1 MTLGLRQ
8 EMACFCHNEAIMT
21 ETRPL
26 RGALLALTSLAVA
39 GAALLPARSSSQ
51 IKAPTA
57 QGPDFAKEIQPLLRA
72 KCMPCHGDIQGA
84 GGLKLTQLK
93 SALTG
98 GSSGA
103 RGLVPHDPDAS
114 SVIQRVSTT
123 DGDLIMPPKT
133 SGKTP
138 LTPTEVATLRSWI
151 QSGPSWPESD
161 AATPTGDTHWSLL
174 PIKKPALPAGK
185 ATHPVDRFLE
195 ARLAAK
201 KLGFSPEAD
210 KRTLIRRIT
219 FDLIGL
225 PPTEAEIAAFIN
237 DKAPGAYERVVDRL
251 LASPRYGERWA
262 RHWLDTIHYADSHGS
277 EHDMGRKN
285 AWPFRDY
292 VIQTFNSDVPY
303 ARFVREQLAADA
315 LYPDRPD
322 LTPALGYLSAGNFD
336 LSAYYTAPV
345 PFQILDRDDMV
356 NQAMSTFVSTTANCA
371 RCHDHKF
378 DPVPTSDY
386 WSLQAVFAGVIKGD
400 VIYDEKPD
408 IAEQR
413 AKWNKLKEVAD
424 SKNATRILATEHKPV
439 VDAFVSALQG
449 FAGWKP
455 LRVTK
460 ARSTGG
466 ATFALTDDGRVAVSG
481 PRPAKDTYTLLVNPG
496 AGRIGAL
503 RVDALASPDLP
514 KGGPGR
520 ADDGG
525 YLLHELTV
533 EIVRAGGKREKAK
546 IVRAS
551 ADYAQPKGDAV
562 GAADGNSGS
571 AWGIGSEVGKDHHL
585 VLAFAQPLELA
596 DNDTLEVVL
605 EQNDGAAHVL
615 GRFRLSVADAPRATL
630 CAVPP
635 KVAELL
641 KAPAQDQ
648 AARVELATFALRETA
663 ADGIA
668 SLPPLKR
675 VYVAA
680 KAADVADV
688 GFVKIDKPR
697 EIHVLERG
705 EMSRPKQLVGPG
717 ALSVLPEL
725 GLYFKRRDMTQ
736 ESQRRAALAEWV
748 VDRRNPLT
756 WRSIVNR
763 VWHYHFGKG
772 IVDTPGDFGRM
783 GGAPSHPELLDYL
796 AAWFKDDAQGSFKK
810 LHRLLVTSQAYKQ
823 SSASRPEATKH
834 DSDNRL
840 LWRANRLRLDA
851 DQYRDATLQTAG
863 RLDFTMGGPGVNHF
877 KQGPGPQ
884 MTPALDYAAFDWE
897 SPAANRRSVYR
908 TVWRSIP
915 DPFMDSLDFPDLTL
929 LSPTRGTSVSA
940 LQALTL
946 YNNNFVLSCAQS
958 LAKRVVAEG
967 GTAER
972 QIERAA
978 TLAWGR
984 ALTDKERKVL
994 QTLATSQGLEAT
1006 CRVILNANAFLFI
1019 D

>member
-1 MTLGLRQ
+1 MTK
-8 EMACFCHNEAIMT
+8 
-21 ETRPL
+21 TRPSC
-26 RGALLALTSLAVA
+26 GVYLALTSLALA
-39 GAALLPARSSSQ
+39 GATLLPARSSGQ
-51 IKAPTA
+51 IKAPPA
-57 QGPDFAKEIQPLLRA
+57 QGPDFAKEVQPLLNA
-72 KCMPCHGDIQGA
+72 KCLPCHGDVQAA
-84 GGLKLTQLK
+84 GGLKLTRLK

-114 SVIQRVSTT
+114 SVIQRVSST
-123 DGDLIMPPKT
+123 DTDLIMPPKT

-138 LTPTEVATLRSWI
+138 LTPAEVATLRRWV
-151 QSGPSWPESD
+151 QAGAPWPEAG
-161 AATPTGDTHWSLL
+161 AAAPAGDTQWSLL
-174 PIKKPALPAGK
+174 PIRKPALPAGK
-185 ATHPVDRFLE
+185 APHPIDRFLE
-195 ARLAAK
+195 VRLAAK
-201 KLGFSPEAD
+201 GLGFSKEAD
-210 KRTLIRRIT
+210 RRTLIRRVT

-225 PPTEAEIAAFIN
+225 PPTEAEIAAFAK

-303 ARFVREQLAADA
+303 ARFVREQLAADV
-315 LYPDRPD
+315 LYPNRPD

-336 LSAYYTAPV
+336 LSAYYTAPI

-378 DPVPTSDY
+378 DPIPTADY

-400 VIYDEKPD
+400 VTYDETPSV
-408 IAEQR
+408 AERR
-413 AKWNKLKEVAD
+413 AKWNKLKEVAE
-424 SKNATRILATEHKPV
+424 SKDATRILSTEHKPV
-439 VDAFVSALQG
+439 VDNFVAALQS

-460 ARSTGG
+460 ATSTGG
-466 ATFALTDDGRVAVSG
+466 ATFTLAEDGRVAVGG
-481 PRPAKDTYTLLVNPG
+481 PRPAKDTYTLLASPG

-503 RVDALASPDLP
+503 RLDAYAAPDLP

-533 EIVRAGGKREKAK
+533 EIVRADGKREKVK
-546 IVRAS
+546 VIRAS
-551 ADYAQPKGDAV
+551 ADYAQPNGDAAR
-562 GAADGNSGS
+562 AADGNPGS
-571 AWGIGSEVGKDHHL
+571 AWGVGPEFGKDHHL
-585 VLAFAQPLELA
+585 VLAFAEPLELTAA
-596 DNDTLEVVL
+596 DALEVVL
-605 EQNDGAAHVL
+605 EQNDGAAHTL

-630 CAVPP
+630 CAVPT

-641 KAPAQDQ
+641 KAPALDQ

-663 ADGIA
+663 ADGLA
-668 SLPPLKR
+668 SLPPQKR

-688 GFVKIDKPR
+688 GFVNIDKPR

-705 EMSRPKQLVGPG
+705 EMSRPKQVVGPG

-725 GLYFKRRDMTQ
+725 GIYFKRRDMTQ

-748 VDRRNPLT
+748 IDRRNPLT

-796 AAWFKDDAQGSFKK
+796 AAWFRDDAEGSFKK
-810 LHRLLVTSQAYKQ
+810 LHRLLVTSHAYRQ
-823 SSASRPEATKH
+823 SSLSRPEGDKL
-834 DSDNRL
+834 DRDNRL

-851 DQYRDATLQTAG
+851 DQYRDAALQTAG
-863 RLDFTMGGPGVNHF
+863 RIDFTMGGPGVNHF
-877 KQGPGPQ
+877 KMGPGPQ

-946 YNNNFVLSCAQS
+946 YNNNFVLSCSQA

-967 GTAER
+967 GTPER
-972 QIERAA
+972 QVERAA
-978 TLAWGR
+978 VLAWGR
-984 ALTDKERKVL
+984 AITDEERKVL
-994 QTLATSQGLEAT
+994 RTLASAHGLEAA

>member
-1 MTLGLRQ
+1 
-8 EMACFCHNEAIMT
+8 MT

-26 RGALLALTSLAVA
+26 RGALLALTSLTIA
-39 GAALLPARSSSQ
+39 GASLLPARSSSQ

-57 QGPDFAKEIQPLLRA
+57 QVPDFAKEVQPLLRA
-72 KCMPCHGDIQGA
+72 KCMPCHGDIQAA

-93 SALTG
+93 SAMAG

-114 SVIQRVSTT
+114 AVIQRVSTT
-123 DGDLIMPPKT
+123 DTDLIMPPKT

-138 LTPTEVATLRSWI
+138 LTPAEVATLRRWV
-151 QSGPSWPESD
+151 QSGPTWPEAS
-161 AATPTGDTHWSLL
+161 AAAPAGDTHWSLL

-185 ATHPVDRFLE
+185 APHPLDRFLE

-201 KLGFSPEAD
+201 GLGFSPEAD
-210 KRTLIRRIT
+210 KRTLIRRVT

-225 PPTEAEIAAFIN
+225 PPTEAELAAFLA
-237 DKAPGAYERVVDRL
+237 DKAPGAYERVVERL

-292 VIQTFNSDVPY
+292 VIQTFNRDVPY
-303 ARFVREQLAADA
+303 ARFVREQLAADV
-315 LYPDRPD
+315 LYPNRPD

-336 LSAYYTAPV
+336 LSAYYTAPI

-378 DPVPTSDY
+378 DPIPTTDY

-400 VIYDEKPD
+400 VTYDEKPE

-424 SKNATRILATEHKPV
+424 SKNTTRILASEHKPV
-439 VDAFVSALQG
+439 VDSVVAALQG

-460 ARSTGG
+460 ATSTGS
-466 ATFALTDDGRVAVSG
+466 ATFTLADDGRVAVAG
-481 PRPAKDTYTLLVNPG
+481 PRPAKDTYTLVTQPG
-496 AGRIGAL
+496 TGRIGAL
-503 RVDALASPDLP
+503 RLDAYTSPDLP

-533 EIVRAGGKREKAK
+533 EVVRADGKREKAK
-546 IVRAS
+546 TFRAS
-551 ADYAQPKGDAV
+551 ADYAQPKGDAA
-562 GAADGNSGS
+562 GAADGNPGS
-571 AWGIGSEVGKDHHL
+571 AWGIGPEFGKDHHL
-585 VLAFAQPLELA
+585 VLAFAQPLDLA
-596 DNDTLEVVL
+596 DGDALEVVL
-605 EQNDGAAHVL
+605 EQNDGSGHTL
-615 GRFRLSVADAPRATL
+615 GRFRLSVADAPRLAL
-630 CAVPP
+630 CAVPS
-635 KVAELL
+635 KIAEQL
-641 KAPAQDQ
+641 KAPTQNQ
-648 AARVELATFALRETA
+648 AARVELAAFALREMA

-668 SLPPLKR
+668 SLPPQKR

-688 GFVKIDKPR
+688 GFVNIDKPR

-717 ALSVLPEL
+717 ALSALPEL
-725 GLYFKRRDMTQ
+725 GLYFKRRDMSQ

-796 AAWFKDDAQGSFKK
+796 AAWFKDDAEGSFKK
-810 LHRLLVTSQAYKQ
+810 LHRLIVTSQAYKQ
-823 SSASRPEATKH
+823 SSASRPEADKL
-834 DSDNRL
+834 DRENRL

-851 DQYRDATLQTAG
+851 DQYRDAALQTAG

-877 KQGPGPQ
+877 KMGPGPQ

-958 LAKRVVAEG
+958 LARRVVAEG
-967 GTAER
+967 GTVER
-972 QIERAA
+972 QVERAA
-978 TLAWGR
+978 VLAWGR

-994 QTLATSQGLEAT
+994 QTMASGHGLEAT
-1006 CRVILNANAFLFI
+1006 CRVILNANAFLFV

>member
-1 MTLGLRQ
+1 
-8 EMACFCHNEAIMT
+8 MT
-21 ETRPL
+21 EIRPF
-26 RGALLALTSLAVA
+26 RGVLLALTSLTVA
-39 GAALLPARSSSQ
+39 SAALLPARSSSQ
-51 IKAPTA
+51 LKAPAPAA
-57 QGPDFAKEIQPLLRA
+57 QAPDFAKDVQPLLRA
-72 KCMPCHGDIQGA
+72 KCMPCHGDTQAA

-103 RGLVPHDPDAS
+103 RGLVPHNPDAS
-114 SVIQRVSTT
+114 TVVQRVSTT
-123 DGDLIMPPKT
+123 DTDLIMPPKT

-138 LTPTEVATLRSWI
+138 LTPTEVATLRHWV
-151 QSGPSWPESD
+151 QSGPTWPEAS
-161 AATPTGDTHWSLL
+161 AATSAGDTHWSLL

-185 ATHPVDRFLE
+185 APHPVDRFLE

-201 KLGFSPEAD
+201 GLGFSKEAD
-210 KRTLIRRIT
+210 RTTLIRRVT

-225 PPTEAEIAAFIN
+225 PPTEAEIAAFVN
-237 DKAPGAYERVVDRL
+237 DKALGAYVRVVDRL

-315 LYPDRPD
+315 LYPNRPD

-336 LSAYYTAPV
+336 LSAYYTAPI

-378 DPVPTSDY
+378 DPIPTTDY
-386 WSLQAVFAGVIKGD
+386 WSLQAVFAGVVKGD
-400 VIYDEKPD
+400 VTYDETPR

-413 AKWNKLKEVAD
+413 TQWNKLKEVAD
-424 SKNATRILATEHKPV
+424 SKNAARILAAEHQPV

-460 ARSTGG
+460 ATSTGN
-466 ATFALTDDGRVAVSG
+466 ATFTLADDGQVAVGG
-481 PRPAKDTYTLLVNPG
+481 PRPAKDTYTLLACPG
-496 AGRIGAL
+496 TGRIGAL

-533 EIVRAGGKREKAK
+533 DIVRAGGKREKAK

-551 ADYAQPKGDAV
+551 ADYAQPKKDAAH
-562 GAADGNSGS
+562 AADGDSGS
-571 AWGIGSEVGKDHHL
+571 AWGIGPEFGKDHHL
-585 VLAFAQPLELA
+585 VLAFAEPLELA
-596 DNDTLEVVL
+596 DNDALEVVIA
-605 EQNDGAAHVL
+605 QNDGAAHIL

-635 KVAELL
+635 KVADLL
-641 KAPAQDQ
+641 RAPTQDQ
-648 AARVELATFALRETA
+648 DARVEIATFALRETA
-663 ADGIA
+663 DDGIA
-668 SLPPLKR
+668 SLPPLQH

-680 KAADVADV
+680 KAADVANV
-688 GFVKIDKPR
+688 GFVNIDKPR

-705 EMSRPKQLVGPG
+705 EMSKPKQVVGPG
-717 ALSVLPEL
+717 ALSALPEL

-796 AAWFKDDAQGSFKK
+796 AAWFRDDAQGSFKK
-810 LHRLLVTSQAYKQ
+810 LHRLLVTSRAYTQ
-823 SSASRPEATKH
+823 SSADRPEADKL
-834 DSDNRL
+834 DRDNRL

-851 DQYRDATLQTAG
+851 DQYRDAALQTAG

-877 KQGPGPQ
+877 KMGPGPQ

-958 LAKRVVAEG
+958 LAKRVTAEG
-967 GTAER
+967 GVTQR
-972 QIERAA
+972 QVERAA
-978 TLAWGR
+978 VLAWGR

-994 QTLATSQGLEAT
+994 QTMASGHGLEAT
-1006 CRVILNANAFLFI
+1006 CRVILNANAFLFV

>member
-1 MTLGLRQ
+1 
-8 EMACFCHNEAIMT
+8 
-21 ETRPL
+21 
-26 RGALLALTSLAVA
+26 
-39 GAALLPARSSSQ
+39 
-51 IKAPTA
+51 
-57 QGPDFAKEIQPLLRA
+57 
-72 KCMPCHGDIQGA
+72 
-84 GGLKLTQLK
+84 
-93 SALTG
+93 
-98 GSSGA
+98 
-103 RGLVPHDPDAS
+103 
-114 SVIQRVSTT
+114 
-123 DGDLIMPPKT
+123 
-133 SGKTP
+133 
-138 LTPTEVATLRSWI
+138 
-151 QSGPSWPESD
+151 
-161 AATPTGDTHWSLL
+161 
-174 PIKKPALPAGK
+174 
-185 ATHPVDRFLE
+185 
-195 ARLAAK
+195 
-201 KLGFSPEAD
+201 
-210 KRTLIRRIT
+210 
-219 FDLIGL
+219 
-225 PPTEAEIAAFIN
+225 
-237 DKAPGAYERVVDRL
+237 
-251 LASPRYGERWA
+251 
-262 RHWLDTIHYADSHGS
+262 
-277 EHDMGRKN
+277 
-285 AWPFRDY
+285 
-292 VIQTFNSDVPY
+292 
-303 ARFVREQLAADA
+303 
-315 LYPDRPD
+315 
-322 LTPALGYLSAGNFD
+322 
-336 LSAYYTAPV
+336 
-345 PFQILDRDDMV
+345 
-356 NQAMSTFVSTTANCA
+356 
-371 RCHDHKF
+371 
-378 DPVPTSDY
+378 
-386 WSLQAVFAGVIKGD
+386 VFAGVIKGD
-400 VIYDEKPD
+400 VTYDEKPELT
-408 IAEQR
+408 EQR

-424 SKNATRILATEHKPV
+424 SKSAARILADEHKPV

-546 IVRAS
+546 LIRAS
-551 ADYAQPKGDAV
+551 ADYAEPKKDAAN
-562 GAADGNSGS
+562 AADGNSGS
-571 AWGIGSEVGKDHHL
+571 AWGIGPESGKDHHI

-641 KAPAQDQ
+641 KAPEQDQ

-958 LAKRVVAEG
+958 LTKRVTAEG
-967 GTAER
+967 GTLPK

-994 QTLATSQGLEAT
+994 QTMVSSHGLEAA